1 MQMQPIALD
10 VDPITANPDAKQAIK
25 SIKLT
30 STDNEYYQMVPV
42 PPGLLQY
49 YVQKDTIIGMMGS
62 NSNMDALKKTN
73 ITYKKNFELECH
85 TKENLLRLIPNTPI
99 GTANRHTWRI
109 LVLIKS
115 DDGTNVCLKGALINK
130 NNTNTNTNGEIA
142 FITSINTAIQAE
154 YKHRTIRSHDDDY
167 KICQCKMIAPL
178 LFWEE
183 LGNRLTY

>member
-1 MQMQPIALD
+1 MQPTESKS
-10 VDPITANPDAKQAIK
+10 TANCKKTDNAVVATATADAKQA
-25 SIKLT
+25 IKLT

-49 YVQKDTIIGMMGS
+49 YVKRDTIIGMMTGS
-62 NSNMDALKKTN
+62 NIDSLKRTN

-85 TKENLLRLIPNTPI
+85 TRENLLRLIPNTDI
-99 GTANRHTWRI
+99 GNANRNTWRI

-115 DDGTNVCLKGALINK
+115 DDGTNICLKGGLIN
-130 NNTNTNTNGEIA
+130 NTNGEIA

-154 YKHRTIRSHDDDY
+154 YKHRTIRSHDDEY